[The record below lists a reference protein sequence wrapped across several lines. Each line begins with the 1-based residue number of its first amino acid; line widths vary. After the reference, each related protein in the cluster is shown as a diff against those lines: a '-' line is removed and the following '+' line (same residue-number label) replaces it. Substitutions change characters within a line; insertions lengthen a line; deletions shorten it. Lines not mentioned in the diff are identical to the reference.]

1 MHGVER
7 LPERYDV
14 RLSRRAR
21 KDLTELV
28 REGLGVKIRN
38 ILDLMETN
46 PLATVPPFEKLKGDL
61 DGCYSRRLNREDR
74 IVYEV
79 LPSDEYLG
87 IVHVIMMKGH
97 YRRMMS
103 FFL

>member
-21 KDLTELV
+21 KDLTELT
-28 REGLGVKIRN
+28 REGLGIKIRN
-38 ILDLMETN
+38 ILDLMEVD
-46 PLATVPPFEKLKGDL
+46 PFMTVPPFEKLKGDL

-74 IVYEV
+74 IVYEI
-79 LPSDEYLG
+79 LSSDEYLG

-97 YRRMMS
+97 YRGMMS
-103 FFL
+103 FFF